1 MESEIEQT
9 SDTLEILERIA
20 SIQLQQLE
28 HQRTQVLRDTRGLF
42 FALMVSVA
50 VIVAGVAPLV
60 EAEPDDRRVIV
71 LWTLAVCAAAAAV
84 VCDRAGGTTQARH
97 APRLG
102 GTMKDLAGK
111 TAVIT
116 GAASGMGRAFAERFA
131 DAGMNIVLADVEVPR
146 LDEATESVKS
156 RGVDVIAVPTD
167 VSDAD
172 AVDRLR
178 DAALARFGRVNLVCN
193 NAGVAGFMSGGGVDL
208 NDWRWV
214 IGVNLWGVIH
224 GHRSFLP
231 HLLEHGDGHIVNTAS
246 MAGHFPGHSAYSA
259 SKWAVVAITEGL
271 HQQLRA
277 EGSTVGVSCLCPGW
291 VATNIGSADRNR
303 PEWAAPRPLDE
314 QPEDPRAALIREF
327 VLDQLKS
334 GMPPANVADL
344 VHDAVVNERFWIFT
358 DMEMV
363 RGLEPRYQTILAG
376 ENPPPVTLGA
386 G

>member
-1 MESEIEQT
+1 
-9 SDTLEILERIA
+9 
-20 SIQLQQLE
+20 
-28 HQRTQVLRDTRGLF
+28 
-42 FALMVSVA
+42 
-50 VIVAGVAPLV
+50 
-60 EAEPDDRRVIV
+60 
-71 LWTLAVCAAAAAV
+71 
-84 VCDRAGGTTQARH
+84 
-97 APRLG
+97 
-102 GTMKDLAGK
+102 MKDLAGK

-131 DAGMNIVLADVEVPR
+131 DVGMNIVLADVEVPR
-146 LDEATESVKS
+146 LDEAIESVKS
-156 RGVDVIAVPTD
+156 RGVDVIGVPTD
-167 VSDAD
+167 VSDAE

-178 DAALARFGRVNLVCN
+178 DAALARFDRVNLVCN
-193 NAGVAGFMSGGGVDL
+193 NAGVAGAMSRGSVDL

-259 SKWAVVAITEGL
+259 SKWGVVAITEGL
-271 HQQLRA
+271 YQQLRMEDA
-277 EGSTVGVSCLCPGW
+277 MVGVSCLCPGW

-303 PEWAAPRPLDE
+303 PEWAAPRALEE
-314 QPEDPRAALIREF
+314 QPHDPTDDLIREF

-334 GMPPANVADL
+334 GMEPAKVADL
-344 VHDAVVNERFWIFT
+344 VHEAVVNDRFWVFT

-363 RGLEPRYQTILAG
+363 KGIEPRYRAILTA
-376 ENPPPVTLGA
+376 ENPPAPTLGP

>member
-1 MESEIEQT
+1 
-9 SDTLEILERIA
+9 
-20 SIQLQQLE
+20 
-28 HQRTQVLRDTRGLF
+28 
-42 FALMVSVA
+42 
-50 VIVAGVAPLV
+50 
-60 EAEPDDRRVIV
+60 
-71 LWTLAVCAAAAAV
+71 
-84 VCDRAGGTTQARH
+84 
-97 APRLG
+97 
-102 GTMKDLAGK
+102 MKDIAGK

-116 GAASGMGRAFAERFA
+116 GAGSGMGRAFAERFA
-131 DAGMNIVLADVEVPR
+131 DEGMNIVLADVEVPR
-146 LDEATESVKS
+146 LDEAAENVTG
-156 RGVDVIAVPTD
+156 RGVEVLAVPTD

-172 AVDRLR
+172 AVERLR
-178 DAALARFGRVNLVCN
+178 DAALERFGRVNLVCN
-193 NAGVAGFMSGGGVDL
+193 NAGVAGFMARDGLDL

-214 IGVNLWGVIH
+214 MSVNLWGVIH

-314 QPEDPRAALIREF
+314 QPEDPRSALIREF

-334 GMPPANVADL
+334 GMAPAKVADL

-363 RGLEPRYQTILAG
+363 KGLEPRYQAILAG
-376 ENPPPVTLGA
+376 ENPPAVTLGPS
-386 G
+386 